1 MIIFFNKYTDNAKK
15 VHETMQCLDKGNHFV
30 VLEDYGFL
38 PDGIST
44 PYEYYVSKENHEEH
58 LMEGLSCGSLV
69 IPEYWEICLNG
80 AVGGIYHMGYEQ
92 ATIYFSEWKPG
103 HEDAEEANGFMM
115 GDEVGTAES
124 AEKQIVQR
132 VEWRMENGW
141 IYKVDFYNKYGL
153 KYVSEF
159 RDASGTVESKVFY
172 SDRNQEVIV
181 EYPGNDVVTLL
192 ENGTVKAF
200 FNSHKEFIEYYM
212 SEVTVGEKQVLF
224 VQDEKTLEVLNEKS
238 TEEQTWDSVWFC
250 DENLLNKYRNQGGKN
265 GVRFYAIPE
274 HYPENKAK
282 GEALILTAS
291 DQIERIEE
299 LTKELTDVTFHIAA
313 HTQMS
318 SKLYKLAEQENVKLY
333 PCVSLETLNVLWD
346 KCDFYLDI
354 NHRYEI
360 HDAVNVAHQRNLLIM
375 GFENTLH
382 HRELLVKGCIYPTQ
396 EYKKM
401 ELVIKYVM
409 KSPELMKKLLAV
421 QQRRKKA
428 IWKEILES
436 VEKSEG

>member
-1 MIIFFNKYTDNAKK
+1 MIIFFDKYTDNVKK
-15 VHETMQCLDKGNHFV
+15 VHETMQCLERSNNLV
-30 VLEDYGFL
+30 VLEDQGFL

-58 LMEGLSCGSLV
+58 LMEGLLCDSLV
-69 IPEYWEICLNG
+69 IPEYWEICLDG
-80 AVGGIYHMGYEQ
+80 AAGVIYYMGYEQ
-92 ATIYFSEWKPG
+92 ATIYFSEWKPE
-103 HEDAEEANGFMM
+103 HEEVNGFMM
-115 GDEVGTAES
+115 EDGVGTTES
-124 AEKQIVQR
+124 SEKRIVQR

-141 IYKVDFYNKYGL
+141 VYKVDFYNRYGL
-153 KYVSEF
+153 KYASEF
-159 RDASGTVESKVFY
+159 RDVNGTVESKVFY

-192 ENGTVKAF
+192 ENGMVKAF

-212 SEVTVGEKQVLF
+212 SEVTADEKQVLF
-224 VQDEKTLEVLNEKS
+224 VQDEKTLVILNEKS
-238 TEEQTWDSVWFC
+238 AEEQTWDSVWFF

-274 HYPENKAK
+274 RYPENTAK

-318 SKLYKLAEQENVKLY
+318 SKLYKLAEQENVELY
-333 PCVSLETLNVLWD
+333 PCVSLETLNALWD

-360 HDAVNVAHQRNLLIM
+360 HDAVNMAHQKNLLIM

-382 HRELLVKGCIYPTQ
+382 HKELLVKGCIYPTQ

-401 ELVIKYVM
+401 VLVIKYVM
-409 KSPELMKKLLAV
+409 KSPELMKKLLVV

-428 IWKEILES
+428 IWRELLES
-436 VEKSEG
+436 VERNEG